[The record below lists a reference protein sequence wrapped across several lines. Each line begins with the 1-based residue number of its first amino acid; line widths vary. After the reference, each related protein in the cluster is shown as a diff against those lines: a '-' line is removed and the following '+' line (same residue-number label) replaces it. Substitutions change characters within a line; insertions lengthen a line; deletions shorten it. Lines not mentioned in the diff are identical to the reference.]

1 MGYNVLSRE
10 RFFELVR
17 FAIVGVIAT
26 LVHYGLY
33 LLLKRWI
40 NVSVSYTIGYALSFL
55 MNFWLSNVFTF
66 RTKPSMKKGVGFGV
80 SHVINY
86 LLHIAL
92 LNLFLWVGLPSNLA
106 PIPVFL
112 IVVPINFLLVRKVLK
127 S

>member
-92 LNLFLWVGLPSNLA
+92 L
-106 PIPVFL
+106 
-112 IVVPINFLLVRKVLK
+112 KVSSK
-127 S
+127 N

>member
-17 FAIVGVIAT
+17 FAIVGIIAT